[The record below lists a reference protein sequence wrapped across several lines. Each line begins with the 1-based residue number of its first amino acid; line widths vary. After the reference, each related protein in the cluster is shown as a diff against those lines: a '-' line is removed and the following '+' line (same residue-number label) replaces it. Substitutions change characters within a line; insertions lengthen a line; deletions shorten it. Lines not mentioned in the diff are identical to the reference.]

1 MNRNKNKPNRP
12 SHGIYHV
19 TGDGQEARWT
29 KIGAAWAHD
38 DNGGLSLA
46 VDYLPTGTQGRL
58 VIRKA
63 KPKTDNT
70 NDNGED

>member
-1 MNRNKNKPNRP
+1 MNRSKSTTNRP

-19 TGDGQEARWT
+19 TGDGKDARWI

-38 DNGGLSLA
+38 DNGGLSLS
-46 VDYLPTGTQGRL
+46 VDYLPTGTHGRL

-63 KPKTDNT
+63 KDKADNQS
-70 NDNGED
+70 NDGED